1 MTPVLRLINR
11 TGLVTQICIGL
22 VAGIAL
28 ALLAPSVARATASL
42 ARYSSAP

>member
-1 MTPVLRLINR
+1 MTPILRLINR

-28 ALLAPSVARATASL
+28 ALLAPPWPATWGSSARS
-42 ARYSSAP
+42 SSAP